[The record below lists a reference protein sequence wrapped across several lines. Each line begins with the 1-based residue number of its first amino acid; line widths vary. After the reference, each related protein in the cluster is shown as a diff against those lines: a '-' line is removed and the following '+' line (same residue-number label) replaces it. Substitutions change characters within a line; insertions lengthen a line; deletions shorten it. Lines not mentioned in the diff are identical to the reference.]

1 MSKVIINKEIQEQLE
16 KQQRMKQSTRS
27 SRGDVTPEKLGTLLN
42 EVNAQ
47 LSATKMVEPTRS
59 NIQDDPIDMIAA
71 KQVMKGMDSDQQN
84 LVELLL
90 NKLKQEQKMRLTSE
104 EQH

>member
-1 MSKVIINKEIQEQLE
+1 
-16 KQQRMKQSTRS
+16 MKTSTRS

-47 LSATKMVEPTRS
+47 LSATKMVETTRS
-59 NIQDDPIDMIAA
+59 SRGDDPIDMNAA
-71 KQVMKGMDSDQQN
+71 KHVMKGMDNDQQN

-90 NKLKQEQKMRLTSE
+90 NKLKQEQKMRLQSE
-104 EQH
+104 EQHQQMMSSMVVTQK

>member
-1 MSKVIINKEIQEQLE
+1 
-16 KQQRMKQSTRS
+16 
-27 SRGDVTPEKLGTLLN
+27 
-42 EVNAQ
+42 
-47 LSATKMVEPTRS
+47 
-59 NIQDDPIDMIAA
+59 MIAA